1 MGRVYLIR
9 HGETDS
15 NTQKRFQ
22 GRIDI
27 PLNPNG
33 MSQVGCLTEF
43 MKEKKLD
50 AIYCSSMLRARMTAA
65 PLAMSHN
72 MGYKPLELLQEVSFG
87 DWEGLSFDE
96 ISTRW
101 PKEMQTF
108 FTNPGEWVPPN
119 GETFP
124 EVAERCQK
132 AFDMIFAEQG
142 HDKNIAIVSHGG
154 IIRVQLCLLLGM
166 PLNNL
171 WRLGV
176 HNVSVSSLTDWQGNM
191 VVETVND
198 THFCKKR

>member
-15 NTQKRFQ
+15 NSQKRFQ

-27 PLNPNG
+27 PLNAKG
-33 MSQVGCLTEF
+33 MGQVGCLERF
-43 MKEKKLD
+43 MKGKKLD
-50 AIYCSSMLRARMTAA
+50 AIYSSSMLRARMTAA

-72 MGYKPLELLQEVSFG
+72 LGYKPMELLQEVSFG
-87 DWEGLSFDE
+87 QWEGLSFDE
-96 ISTRW
+96 ISKRW
-101 PKEMQTF
+101 PDELNAFLTR
-108 FTNPGEWVPPN
+108 PGDWVPPG
-119 GETFP
+119 GETFAQ
-124 EVAERCQK
+124 VAERCQK
-132 AFDMIFAEQG
+132 AFDQIFAEQG

-171 WRLGV
+171 WRIGV

-198 THFCKKR
+198 THFCDR